1 MVHSYAV
8 ALANGKTA
16 LVSGDVTSVELLQ
29 KGELY
34 MKFSN
39 RTIYD
44 KERLIRFNNFVVLKK
59 RFFWVFMIVC
69 TVLVSISFAL
79 TLALK
84 SYDSTILLC
93 FALIMVVDIT
103 CSFCS
108 LILPRITINKATALN
123 ADILFEFQDDT
134 FKISATTKNGTESSE
149 LNYSALIKVMESN
162 RDIYLYISTRQAY
175 ILDKSGFNFGCPSEF
190 VKFLKDKNIPY
201 KK

>member
-1 MVHSYAV
+1 
-8 ALANGKTA
+8 
-16 LVSGDVTSVELLQ
+16 
-29 KGELY
+29 

-84 SYDSTILLC
+84 IYDSTILLC

-123 ADILFEFQDDT
+123 ADILFEFQEDT
-134 FKISATTKNGTESSE
+134 FKLSATNKNGTDSSE
-149 LNYSALIKVMESN
+149 LNYSSIIKVMESKC
-162 RDIYLYISTRQAY
+162 DIYLFISKRQGY
-175 ILDKSGFNFGCPSEF
+175 ILDKSGFEAGCPDELLE
-190 VKFLKDKNIPY
+190 FLKGKNIPY
-201 KK
+201 KR